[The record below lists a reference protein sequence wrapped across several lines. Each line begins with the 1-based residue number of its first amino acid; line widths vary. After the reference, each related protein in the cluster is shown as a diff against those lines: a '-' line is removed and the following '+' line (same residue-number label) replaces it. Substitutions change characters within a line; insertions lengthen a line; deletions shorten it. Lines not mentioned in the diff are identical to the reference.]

1 MNQPQNDAVR
11 PDIAQMENAHVE
23 EAYARWAPV
32 YDLTFTAVMAPGR
45 RAAVA
50 AAQRQGGLILD
61 VGVGTG
67 LELPMFA
74 PGVSVVG
81 VDLSEPMLR
90 RAQTRASRENLS
102 QVAGLCVMDAT
113 RLAFPDA
120 GFDAVVAPY
129 VLTVVPDPAATL
141 DELARV
147 VKPGGEIVLVNHVG
161 AETGPIA
168 WIESWL
174 GKKSAS
180 LGWRPEFP
188 WAILG
193 DWIDSRADL
202 RLVERRRI
210 APLGLFT
217 LTRIERMKSP
227 GVP

>member
-1 MNQPQNDAVR
+1 MSEIRREIAVL
-11 PDIAQMENAHVE
+11 ENAHVE

-32 YDLTFTAVMAPGR
+32 YDLAFTAIMAPGR

-50 AAQRQGGLILD
+50 AAQRRGGLILD

-67 LELPMFA
+67 LELPMFNA
-74 PGVSVVG
+74 GVKLVG

-90 RAQTRASRENLS
+90 RAQMRVERKKLL

-113 RLAFPDA
+113 RLAFPSEH
-120 GFDAVVAPY
+120 FDAVVAPY

-161 AETGPIA
+161 AESGPIA
-168 WIESWL
+168 WIERWL
-174 GKKSAS
+174 GRKSAS

-193 DWIDSRADL
+193 DWLAARPDL
-202 RLVERRRI
+202 RLTERRKI

-217 LTRIERMKSP
+217 LARIERLK
-227 GVP
+227 

>member
-1 MNQPQNDAVR
+1 MTEVR
-11 PDIAQMENAHVE
+11 REIAQLENAHVE

-32 YDLTFTAVMAPGR
+32 YDLAFAAVMAPGR

-50 AAQRQGGLILD
+50 AAQSRGGVILD

-67 LELPMFA
+67 LELPMFDRK
-74 PGVSVVG
+74 VSVVG

-90 RAQTRASRENLS
+90 RAQTRAARENLL

-113 RLAFPDA
+113 RLAFPT
-120 GFDAVVAPY
+120 GHFDSVVAPY

-161 AETGPIA
+161 AEKGPIA
-168 WIESWL
+168 WLESWL
-174 GKKSAS
+174 GRKSAS

-188 WAILG
+188 WSILG
-193 DWIDSRADL
+193 DWIAARPDM
-202 RLVERRRI
+202 RLVERRSI

-217 LTRIERMKSP
+217 LSRIERIK
-227 GVP
+227 

>member
-1 MNQPQNDAVR
+1 MSEPR
-11 PDIAQMENAHVE
+11 REIAQMENAHVE

-32 YDLTFTAVMAPGR
+32 YDLTFKAIMAPGR

-50 AAQRQGGLILD
+50 AAQRGAESILD

-67 LELPMFA
+67 LELPMFDA
-74 PGVSVVG
+74 GVNLVG

-90 RAQTRASRENLS
+90 RAKNRVERENLR

-113 RLAFPDA
+113 RLAFA
-120 GFDAVVAPY
+120 GASFDAVIAPY

-161 AETGPIA
+161 AESGPIA
-168 WIESWL
+168 WAERWL
-174 GKKSAS
+174 GQKSAS

-193 DWIDSRADL
+193 DWLYSRDDM
-202 RLVERRRI
+202 RLLERRKI

-217 LTRIERMKSP
+217 LTRIERLK
-227 GVP
+227 

>member
-1 MNQPQNDAVR
+1 MSEVR
-11 PDIAQMENAHVE
+11 REIALMENAHVE

-32 YDLTFTAVMAPGR
+32 YDLAFTLVMAPGR

-50 AAQRQGGLILD
+50 AAQRRGGLILD

-67 LELPMFA
+67 LELPMFNS
-74 PGVSVVG
+74 GVKLVG

-90 RAQTRASRENLS
+90 RAQDRVARKSLV

-113 RLAFPDA
+113 RLAFASDH
-120 GFDAVVAPY
+120 FDAVVAPY

-147 VKPGGEIVLVNHVG
+147 VKPGGEIVLVNHVA
-161 AETGPIA
+161 AESGPIA
-168 WIESWL
+168 WIERWL

-193 DWIDSRADL
+193 DWIAGRPTCAWSSGARSRLWGFSRWRGSNA
-202 RLVERRRI
+202 
-210 APLGLFT
+210 
-217 LTRIERMKSP
+217 
-227 GVP
+227 

>member
-1 MNQPQNDAVR
+1 MTSAR
-11 PDIAQMENAHVE
+11 PEIALMENAHVE

-32 YDLTFTAVMAPGR
+32 YDLAFTLVMAPGR

-50 AAQRQGGLILD
+50 AAQRLGGLILD

-67 LELPMFA
+67 LELPMFR
-74 PGVSVVG
+74 PDVKLVG

-90 RAQTRASRENLS
+90 RAQSRVSREKLR

-113 RLAFPDA
+113 RLAFPS
-120 GFDAVVAPY
+120 GHFESVVAPY
-129 VLTVVPDPAATL
+129 VLTVVPDPKATL

-168 WIESWL
+168 WIEAWL

-193 DWIDSRADL
+193 DWIDSRPDM
-202 RLVERRRI
+202 RLVERRKI
-210 APLGLFT
+210 APFGLFT
-217 LTRIERMKSP
+217 LARIERLK
-227 GVP
+227 

>member
-1 MNQPQNDAVR
+1 MNQAPR
-11 PDIAQMENAHVE
+11 EIAQLENAHVE

-32 YDLTFTAVMAPGR
+32 YDLAFAAVMAPGR

-50 AAQRQGGLILD
+50 AAQRRGGLILD

-74 PGVSVVG
+74 KNVSVVG

-90 RAQTRASRENLS
+90 RAQARTARENLG
-102 QVAGLCVMDAT
+102 QVAGLCGMDAT
-113 RLAFPDA
+113 RLAFPDQ
-120 GFDAVVAPY
+120 GFDSVVAPY
-129 VLTVVPDPAATL
+129 VLTVVPEPAATL
-141 DELARV
+141 NELARV

-161 AETGPIA
+161 AESGPIA

-174 GKKSAS
+174 GRKSAS

-193 DWIDSRADL
+193 DWLAARPDL
-202 RLVERRRI
+202 RLAERRKI

-217 LTRIERMKSP
+217 LARIERIK
-227 GVP
+227 

>member
-1 MNQPQNDAVR
+1 MTEVR
-11 PDIAQMENAHVE
+11 REIAQLENAHVE

-32 YDLTFTAVMAPGR
+32 YDLAFTAVMAPGR

-50 AAQRQGGLILD
+50 AAQRRGGLILD

-67 LELPMFA
+67 LELPMFDKK
-74 PGVSVVG
+74 VSVVG

-90 RAQTRASRENLS
+90 RAQGRAAREGLL

-113 RLAFPDA
+113 RLAFPT
-120 GFDAVVAPY
+120 GHFDSVVAPY

-161 AETGPIA
+161 AESGPIA

-193 DWIDSRADL
+193 DWIAARPDM

-217 LTRIERMKSP
+217 LARIERIK
-227 GVP
+227 

>member
-1 MNQPQNDAVR
+1 MSQAR
-11 PDIAQMENAHVE
+11 REIALMENAHVE

-32 YDLTFTAVMAPGR
+32 YDLAFTAIMAPGR

-50 AAQRQGGLILD
+50 AAQRHGGLILD

-67 LELPMFA
+67 LELPMFDA
-74 PGVSVVG
+74 GVKLVG

-90 RAQTRASRENLS
+90 RAQMRVSSKNLM

-113 RLAFPDA
+113 RLAFPSEN
-120 GFDAVVAPY
+120 FDAVVAPY

-161 AETGPIA
+161 ADSGPIA
-168 WIESWL
+168 WIERWL

-193 DWIDSRADL
+193 DWIASRPDL
-202 RLVERRRI
+202 RLVERRKI

-217 LTRIERMKSP
+217 LTRIERLK
-227 GVP
+227 

>member
-1 MNQPQNDAVR
+1 MTQAR
-11 PDIAQMENAHVE
+11 REIAALENAHVE

-32 YDLTFTAVMAPGR
+32 YDLAFTAVMAPGR

-50 AAQRQGGLILD
+50 AAQRNGGQILD

-67 LELPMFA
+67 LELPLFDSR
-74 PGVSVVG
+74 VNLVG

-90 RAQTRASRENLS
+90 RAQMRVHNKNLI

-113 RLAFPDA
+113 RLAFPTDH
-120 GFDAVVAPY
+120 FDAVVAPY

-147 VKPGGEIVLVNHVG
+147 TKPGGEIVLVNHVG
-161 AETGPIA
+161 ADSGPIA
-168 WIESWL
+168 WIERWL
-174 GKKSAS
+174 GRKSAS

-193 DWIDSRADL
+193 DWVAARPDL
-202 RLVERRRI
+202 RLKERRKI

-217 LTRIERMKSP
+217 LARIEKRT
-227 GVP
+227 

>member
-1 MNQPQNDAVR
+1 MSPAR
-11 PDIAQMENAHVE
+11 REIALMENAHVE

-32 YDLTFTAVMAPGR
+32 YDLAFTAIMAPGR

-50 AAQRQGGLILD
+50 AAQRHGGLILD

-67 LELPMFA
+67 LELPMFDA
-74 PGVSVVG
+74 GVKLVG

-90 RAQTRASRENLS
+90 RAQMRVSSKNLM

-113 RLAFPDA
+113 RLAFPSEN
-120 GFDAVVAPY
+120 FDAVVAPY

-161 AETGPIA
+161 ADSGPIA
-168 WIESWL
+168 WIERWL

-193 DWIDSRADL
+193 DWIASRPDL
-202 RLVERRRI
+202 RLVERRKI

-217 LTRIERMKSP
+217 LTRIERLK
-227 GVP
+227 